1 MTFLFFQWSRK
12 VYSLSPTSA
21 QRSMGRSGRLRPRSS
36 QADES
41 NRAFM
46 RRLSPDNL
54 LVDLRRIHQRGE
66 SKSGVFY
73 NPVMYWTIFTCT
85 RSNWTSSIVPKL
97 TKMTPPWS
105 ININHVLFNEKI
117 TSRRMKLEMLVTFCS
132 CNEQPFYY
140 IKVKNDVI
148 VKAISKLGLLNQI
161 GEHHVE
167 NTYHCNKKFYFVI
180 FIASHSSRWE
190 KYTLRLQ

>member
-1 MTFLFFQWSRK
+1 MHVFNGLIWLFCSFSDLGKSTYFHRPQPRDPWDGAGGPVLGRVRGTSQIE
-12 VYSLSPTSA
+12 LLWEGSA
-21 QRSMGRSGRLRPRSS
+21 QII
-36 QADES
+36 
-41 NRAFM
+41 
-46 RRLSPDNL
+46 L
-54 LVDLRRIHQRGE
+54 LMDLKRIHKRGE

-148 VKAISKLGLLNQI
+148 VLAISKLSLVNRI
-161 GEHHVE
+161 GR
-167 NTYHCNKKFYFVI
+167 T
-180 FIASHSSRWE
+180 SRW
-190 KYTLRLQ
+190 KQISLQQTLLCHFHCQP